1 MGNALVSVLPW
12 LFKVIVTLWLLAI
25 AYGDWRNTII
35 PNRLTFPAIVLFGGW
50 RAVRG
55 AWHVLGMVVLRF
67 VASPGDWAQHASNA
81 TQAGAALQFMLV
93 GWVLCLALWML
104 HVIGGGDAK
113 TLVALLAL
121 FPGSEFVVFLSLAVM
136 VLGLPVVLLKLRGR
150 RLSDVPA
157 ALVRWLKA
165 GHLFPSERQLAEE
178 GKPYVWMF
186 CLPGVVYL
194 WFLW

>member
-1 MGNALVSVLPW
+1 LESTLVSVLPW
-12 LFKVIVTLWLLAI
+12 VFKLIVTLWLLAI
-25 AYGDWRNTII
+25 AYGDWRRTII
-35 PNRLTFPAIVLFGGW
+35 PNRLTFPAIILFGGW

-55 AWHVLGMVVLRF
+55 AWHILGLAALRF
-67 VASPGDWAQHASNA
+67 VASPGDWAKHAGDA
-81 TQAGAALQFMLV
+81 TQAGVALQFTLV
-93 GWVLCLALWML
+93 AWVLCLALWTL
-104 HVIGGGDAK
+104 HVVGGGDAK
-113 TLVALLAL
+113 TLMALFAL
-121 FPGSEFVVFLSLAVM
+121 FPTSDFAVFLSLSVLA
-136 VLGLPVVLLKLRGR
+136 LGLPVVLLKLRGR

-165 GHLFPSERQLAEE
+165 GHLFPSERQLEEE